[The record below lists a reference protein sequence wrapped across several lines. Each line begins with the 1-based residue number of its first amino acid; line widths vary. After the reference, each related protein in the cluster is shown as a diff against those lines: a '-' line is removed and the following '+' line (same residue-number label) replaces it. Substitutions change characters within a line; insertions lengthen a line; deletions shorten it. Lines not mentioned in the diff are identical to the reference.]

1 MINDGME
8 NKTLNSVSDLEF
20 NKNSVEMMRYRVNA
34 LSNKL
39 CFGSLF
45 CSIIAA
51 FICLN
56 STNPIT
62 FAVILKIMLNIIILL
77 GGFLCCEKAKNYSKE
92 GSIALIVMG
101 GVCIAR
107 IFWIPLQLLIYYP
120 IYVNAMEA
128 GDKATADNAA
138 KYLGQTITGHW
149 TGGLT
154 RWITYSGTVRGI
166 VAIVFLAA
174 AAVLFIAA
182 GLIGVKRS
190 IKLNTY
196 LDSLKK

>member
-8 NKTLNSVSDLEF
+8 NKTLDSVSDLEF
-20 NKNSVEMMRYRVNA
+20 GKNSVEMMRYRTND

-39 CFGSLF
+39 GYCALG
-45 CSIIAA
+45 CSILAA

-62 FAVILKIMLNIIILL
+62 FVVILKIMLNIIILL
-77 GGFLCCEKAKNYSKE
+77 GGFLCCEKAKNYSKG
-92 GSIALIVMG
+92 GSIALIAFG
-101 GVCIAR
+101 GICVAR

-120 IYVNAMEA
+120 IYVNAQNA
-128 GDKATADNAA
+128 GDNETIDKAS

-154 RWITYSGTVRGI
+154 RWLTYNGTVRGI

-174 AAVLFIAA
+174 AAILFILA
-182 GLIGVKRS
+182 GVIGLKRS
-190 IKLNTY
+190 VKLNTY

>member
-8 NKTLNSVSDLEF
+8 NKALDSVSDLEF
-20 NKNSVEMMRYRVNA
+20 NKNSVEMMRYRTND

-39 CFGSLF
+39 GYCALGCSLMG
-45 CSIIAA
+45 A

-62 FAVILKIMLNIIILL
+62 FVVILKILLNIVILL
-77 GGFLCCEKAKNYSKE
+77 GGFLCCEKAKNYSKQ
-92 GSIALIVMG
+92 GSIALIVFG
-101 GVCIAR
+101 GLCAAR

-120 IYVNAMEA
+120 MYVSAMEN
-128 GDKATADNAA
+128 GDSEKAAKAS

-154 RWITYSGTVRGI
+154 RWLSYSGTVRGI

-174 AAVLFIAA
+174 AAVLFITA
-182 GLIGVKRS
+182 GVIGIKRS
-190 IKLNTY
+190 VKLNTY

>member
-39 CFGSLF
+39 GFGALF

-77 GGFLCCEKAKNYSKE
+77 GGFLCCEKAKKYRHRKSTQQKTVTV
-92 GSIALIVMG
+92 AKVG
-101 GVCIAR
+101 GRQTAR
-107 IFWIPLQLLIYYP
+107 RR
-120 IYVNAMEA
+120 
-128 GDKATADNAA
+128 K
-138 KYLGQTITGHW
+138 
-149 TGGLT
+149 
-154 RWITYSGTVRGI
+154 
-166 VAIVFLAA
+166 
-174 AAVLFIAA
+174 
-182 GLIGVKRS
+182 
-190 IKLNTY
+190 
-196 LDSLKK
+196 

>member
-8 NKTLNSVSDLEF
+8 NKTLDSVSDLEF
-20 NKNSVEMMRYRVNA
+20 NKNSVEMMRYRTND

-39 CFGSLF
+39 GYCALGCSLMG
-45 CSIIAA
+45 A

-56 STNPIT
+56 STNPTT
-62 FAVILKIMLNIIILL
+62 FVVILKILLNIVILL
-77 GGFLCCEKAKNYSKE
+77 GGFLCCEKAKNYSKQ
-92 GSIALIVMG
+92 GSIALIVFG
-101 GVCIAR
+101 GICAAR

-120 IYVNAMEA
+120 IYVNAMNNNDTEA
-128 GDKATADNAA
+128 AENAS

-149 TGGLT
+149 SGGLT
-154 RWITYSGTVRGI
+154 RWLSYNGTVRGI
-166 VAIVFLAA
+166 VAICFLAA
-174 AAVLFIAA
+174 AAVFFIIA
-182 GLIGVKRS
+182 GVVGLKRS